1 MARFR
6 LLSPDAQYV
15 DDGVIERQ
23 TAGGDVDWDIRRARS
38 LGELHNESLG
48 ACDGLIVWHEM
59 KIDAAFVSA
68 LKRCRIIVR
77 AGVGFDH
84 IDLEA
89 ATAAG
94 IPVCNT
100 PDYGTSEVADHAIGL
115 MLALRRGI
123 VSYHHN
129 LVADPVGGFDYTR
142 APLVRR
148 LRGCVFGVVGL
159 GRIGVATALRAKA
172 FGMNVVAYDPWV
184 SRGSEI
190 AVGVDRVETL
200 KNLLA
205 VSDVV
210 SLHCPLTDE
219 TREMINGATIR
230 QMKRD
235 AILINT
241 ARGAIVDMRALMDA
255 LRNGDIAGA
264 GIDVLPIE
272 PPPDGGALAIA
283 YRNRADPIVGERLI
297 VTPHAAWSSPE
308 SVSDA
313 RRLAVET
320 AMLYLREGKLRNLV
334 NGLSGSSSIDR
345 MGSQRGSSR
354 LK

>member
-1 MARFR
+1 VQEKFMNRFR
-6 LLSPDAQYV
+6 LMTPDAQYA
-15 DDGVIERQ
+15 DNGTIERQ
-23 TAGGDVDWDIRRARS
+23 TAGSDADWDIRRARS
-38 LGELHNESLG
+38 LSELPVEAVA
-48 ACDGLIVWHEM
+48 ACDAVVVWHEM
-59 KIDAAFVSA
+59 KIDRAFIA
-68 LKRCRIIVR
+68 ELKKCRIIVR

-84 IDLEA
+84 IDLA
-89 ATAAG
+89 AAAEVG

-123 VSYHHN
+123 VSYHQG
-129 LVADPVGGFDYTR
+129 LVADPQRNFDYSR

-148 LRGCVFGVVGL
+148 LRGRTFGIVGL

-172 FGMNVVAYDPWV
+172 FGMTIIAYDPYV
-184 SRGSEI
+184 ARGAEI
-190 AVGVDRVETL
+190 AVGVNRVESL
-200 KNLLA
+200 KELLA
-205 VSDVV
+205 ASDVV

-219 TREMINGATIR
+219 TRGMINAATLS
-230 QMKRD
+230 QMRRD

-241 ARGAIVDMRALMDA
+241 ARGAIVVIPTLLEA
-255 LRNGDIAGA
+255 LRNGTIAGA

-272 PPPDGGALAIA
+272 PPGTDDVLAIA
-283 YRNRADPIVGERLI
+283 YRDGSDPIVGERLI

-320 AMLYLREGKLRNLV
+320 AMLYLRDGKLRNLV
-334 NGLSGSSSIDR
+334 NHPRAL
-345 MGSQRGSSR
+345 RGAA
-354 LK
+354 